1 MSTTHKTLLLLL
13 ATMLLISCGS
23 SRRATSQRST
33 VPLLPNANRTTT
45 QLNLPPQE
53 IPVVEEISIFV
64 QRMDSL
70 LLASDTL
77 LSQTQLGLH
86 IVDLTTGEIL
96 YAKGEF
102 QRMRPASSEKM
113 VTAIAALDML
123 GPSYTLNTQLL
134 TAGTISGNTLQGD
147 LYIKGSMDPLLS
159 TADVTAL
166 VKQLKSLG
174 IQRITGH
181 IIADASF
188 KDGDEYG
195 WGWCW
200 DDENPVLSPLLC
212 GGKPGLA
219 ASLSQALRKAG
230 IKTGSVTNGT
240 APSNAREIV
249 ALRRPLTEVLQ
260 PMMKESDNLCAEAIF
275 YQISARSAQQMS
287 GKHYSRRQSIS
298 AINDL
303 ISRANGEFPLPSLS
317 GFAITSTVADGSGLS
332 LYNYQTPATFTRLLS
347 YAAIRPDS
355 IYNPLLTA
363 LPIAAV
369 DGTLKNR
376 MAETPAAF
384 NVRAKTGT
392 VTAVST
398 LVGYATQRSTNH
410 LIAFAIM
417 NQGVRRSADGRTF
430 QDKVCA
436 LISE

>member
-181 IIADASF
+181 IIADTSF

-195 WGWCW
+195 
-200 DDENPVLSPLLC
+200 
-212 GGKPGLA
+212 
-219 ASLSQALRKAG
+219 
-230 IKTGSVTNGT
+230 
-240 APSNAREIV
+240 
-249 ALRRPLTEVLQ
+249 
-260 PMMKESDNLCAEAIF
+260 
-275 YQISARSAQQMS
+275 
-287 GKHYSRRQSIS
+287 
-298 AINDL
+298 
-303 ISRANGEFPLPSLS
+303 
-317 GFAITSTVADGSGLS
+317 
-332 LYNYQTPATFTRLLS
+332 
-347 YAAIRPDS
+347 
-355 IYNPLLTA
+355 
-363 LPIAAV
+363 
-369 DGTLKNR
+369 
-376 MAETPAAF
+376 
-384 NVRAKTGT
+384 
-392 VTAVST
+392 
-398 LVGYATQRSTNH
+398 
-410 LIAFAIM
+410 
-417 NQGVRRSADGRTF
+417 
-430 QDKVCA
+430 
-436 LISE
+436 

>member
-53 IPVVEEISIFV
+53 IPVVEEIPIFV

-230 IKTGSVTNGT
+230 IKTGSLTNGT

-303 ISRANGEFPLPSLS
+303 FSRANGEFPLPSLS

-332 LYNYQTPATFTRLLS
+332 LYNYLSPELEVSILRYTFKHQAMYEHLLPS
-347 YAAIRPDS
+347 
-355 IYNPLLTA
+355 
-363 LPIAAV
+363 LPIAGE
-369 DGTLKNR
+369 DGTLKKR
-376 MAETPAAF
+376 MKDTSAAG
-384 NVRAKTGT
+384 NVKAKTGT
-392 VTAVST
+392 VTGVSA
-398 LVGYATQRSTNH
+398 LAGYCTASNGHRLCFS
-410 LIAFAIM
+410 IM
-417 NQGVRRSADGRTF
+417 NQGIEKSSDGRAF
-430 QDKVCA
+430 QDKVCMI
-436 LISE
+436 LCD

>member
-1 MSTTHKTLLLLL
+1 MNTTHKTLIPLL
-13 ATMLLISCGS
+13 AAMLLVSCGS
-23 SRRATSQRST
+23 SRRATPQHST
-33 VPLLPNANRTTT
+33 VPVLPNASRVVT

-53 IPVVEEISIFV
+53 TPAAEEIPIFV

-77 LSQTQLGLH
+77 LSQTQVGLH
-86 IVDLTTGEIL
+86 IVDLTTGEVL

-113 VTAIAALDML
+113 ITAIAALDIL

-134 TAGTISGNTLQGD
+134 TTGTISGGTLQGD
-147 LYIKGSMDPLLS
+147 LYIKGTMDPLIS
-159 TADVTAL
+159 TTDVNAL
-166 VKQLKSLG
+166 ARQLKSLG

-240 APSNAREIV
+240 APSNASEIV

-275 YQISARSAQQMS
+275 YQISACSAQQMS

-317 GFAITSTVADGSGLS
+317 GFAITSTIADGSGLS

-347 YAAIRPDS
+347 YAAVRPDS